1 MRIDTAPPLHEA
13 GAEQPRKLR
22 LLAYVHLRNIHA
34 STGAGRVARQMVEHL
49 ALRDDVRLRILAD
62 AADKQRILPLVGE
75 PWTGFE
81 YSTFANDTSRQQALW
96 FALGQPDAQSY
107 WADAQAVYCTAESY
121 VPKGKAR
128 LIVTLHDAAYFEAG
142 AHHQDRSFR
151 LQQWKWRMLFSRL
164 SRRADIFHTVSQFS
178 ADRLSH
184 YFPDMAS
191 RMRVVHNGVAPHFF
205 TPVTGEGSQ
214 YLVDHGLSGKQYVLI
229 PGGLHF
235 RKNAELIL
243 RAAPLLLEQFPQ
255 LMLAVVNHSN
265 AAYAEQAR
273 TLGERMRLLGFV
285 SDPAL
290 HALYASASV
299 VWFPSRYEGFGLPVI
314 EAMACGAPVVASDA
328 SSIPEIAGDAAL
340 LVNPELPLEHVE
352 AIESLLTSELRRT
365 VLSEAGR
372 RHACEFRWSA
382 AAAKLRSAFEE
393 IV

>member
-1 MRIDTAPPLHEA
+1 M
-13 GAEQPRKLR
+13 
-22 LLAYVHLRNIHA
+22 
-34 STGAGRVARQMVEHL
+34 
-49 ALRDDVRLRILAD
+49 
-62 AADKQRILPLVGE
+62 
-75 PWTGFE
+75 
-81 YSTFANDTSRQQALW
+81 
-96 FALGQPDAQSY
+96 
-107 WADAQAVYCTAESY
+107 
-121 VPKGKAR
+121 
-128 LIVTLHDAAYFEAG
+128 
-142 AHHQDRSFR
+142 
-151 LQQWKWRMLFSRL
+151 
-164 SRRADIFHTVSQFS
+164 
-178 ADRLSH
+178 
-184 YFPDMAS
+184 
-191 RMRVVHNGVAPHFF
+191 
-205 TPVTGEGSQ
+205 
-214 YLVDHGLSGKQYVLI
+214 LI

-365 VLSEAGR
+365 VLSETGR